1 LHDQVCFHCQQCAE
15 KYLKAL
21 LQEAGLFIPKIHDCE
36 TLLDLL
42 PPQYASLSRF
52 TRGLAILSEYSVAVR
67 YPGENATKRKA
78 SSCLRWA
85 EKVRE
90 ECRKHLGLKPTRAD
104 RSPA

>member
-1 LHDQVCFHCQQCAE
+1 MQTKTRQWVKKAEDDHNTAHFLAANKLPLHDHVCFHCQQCAE

-42 PPQYASLSRF
+42 PPQYASVRQFS
-52 TRGLAILSEYSVAVR
+52 RGLAILSEYAVTVR

-78 SSCLRWA
+78 TS
-85 EKVRE
+85 
-90 ECRKHLGLKPTRAD
+90 
-104 RSPA
+104 